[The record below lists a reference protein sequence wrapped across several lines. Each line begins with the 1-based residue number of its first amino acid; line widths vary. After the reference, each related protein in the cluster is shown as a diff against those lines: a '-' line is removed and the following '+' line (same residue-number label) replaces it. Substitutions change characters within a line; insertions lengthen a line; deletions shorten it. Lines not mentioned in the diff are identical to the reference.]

1 MSGFAFMNIDYSKP
15 LQDKSNHMQGQ
26 LVCHEKTSL
35 IASKQIEDNRVNQ
48 IFADPATTPIHGS
61 RIIPTSTP
69 PQNEALSNH
78 DFASLE
84 AANLSTIA
92 QVPKFRFFGNSE
104 SHVTVPG
111 ASSFTDFTFSRDA
124 VESSDATMKGRQV
137 SSSLPSSF
145 SFNASK
151 DMPVPPSNSP
161 AIGSS
166 STFKSIDTD
175 VNDDFV
181 NLLQTRLAVTEG
193 SSPSRDPYAAESQQT
208 AITGTT
214 EGQLASESDVDILQP
229 LQGRKRKGSRSKVSA
244 LGSSANPSLKAKK
257 RIIKNKPRA
266 SSSAAPTA
274 SKGKNISPSSLQS
287 HKGVVIGMRGTKGSL
302 IRNTPVKA
310 DPEASVDELALC
322 TK

>member
-1 MSGFAFMNIDYSKP
+1 MNIDYSKP
-15 LQDKSNHMQGQ
+15 LQDKSNHMPGQ
-26 LVCHEKTSL
+26 QVYHEKTSL
-35 IASKQIEDNRVNQ
+35 IASKQSEDNSANQ
-48 IFADPATTPIHGS
+48 VAGNPATTPIHGS
-61 RIIPTSTP
+61 RFIPSSTP

-104 SHVTVPG
+104 SHVTAPG
-111 ASSFTDFTFSRDA
+111 VSSLTDFTFRRNA
-124 VESSDATMKGRQV
+124 LESPDATVKGRQA
-137 SSSLPSSF
+137 SSSLPSYF

-151 DMPVPPSNSP
+151 DRPVPPSNSP
-161 AIGSS
+161 AMGSS
-166 STFKSIDTD
+166 SIFRSVDTD

-214 EGQLASESDVDILQP
+214 EGQLASESDVDILRP
-229 LQGRKRKGSRSKVSA
+229 LQGRKRKGSRSGVSA

-257 RIIKNKPRA
+257 RIIKHKPRTL
-266 SSSAAPTA
+266 SSVAPTA
-274 SKGKNISPSSLQS
+274 SKGKNISPSSIQS

-302 IRNTPVKA
+302 IRKTPVKA